1 MNQLPSRTAK
11 ELIKC
16 LCRSPLCYK
25 IVRQRGSHRTLKSK
39 KYPDIRVGYHD
50 SDEVSGRYIRDL
62 LIKRVGLTESM
73 AREVIR

>member
-1 MNQLPSRTAK
+1 MKTK

-39 KYPDIRVGYHD
+39 QYPILRISYHD
-50 SDEVSGRYIRDL
+50 RVEISGFRVKKIL
-62 LIKRVGLTESM
+62 TEEVGLTEIM
-73 AREVIR
+73 AVEVIK

>member
-1 MNQLPSRTAK
+1 MNQFPSMKTK

-39 KYPDIRVGYHD
+39 NYPDIRIGYHD
-50 SDEVSGRYIRDL
+50 SYEVSGEFVRDL
-62 LIKRVGLTESM
+62 LIKRVGLTQAM

>member
-1 MNQLPSRTAK
+1 MNQFPSMKTK

-16 LCRSPLCYK
+16 LCRAPLYYK

-39 KYPDIRVGYHD
+39 NYPDIRIGYQD
-50 SDEVSGRYIRDL
+50 SYEVSGEFVRDL
-62 LIKRVGLTESM
+62 LIKRVGLTQAM

>member
-1 MNQLPSRTAK
+1 MNQFPSMKTK

-25 IVRQRGSHRTLKSK
+25 IVRQNGLHRTLKSK
-39 KYPDIRVGYHD
+39 NYPDIRIGYHD
-50 SDEVSGRYIRDL
+50 SDEVSGRYVRDL
-62 LIKRVGLTESM
+62 LIKKVGLTESM

>member
-1 MNQLPSRTAK
+1 MSQFPSMKTK

-16 LCRSPLCYK
+16 LCRAPLYYK

-39 KYPDIRVGYHD
+39 NYPDIRIGYHD
-50 SDEVSGRYIRDL
+50 SYEVSGKFVRDL
-62 LIKRVGLTESM
+62 LMKRVGLTQAM

>member
-1 MNQLPSRTAK
+1 MNQFPSMKTK
-11 ELIKC
+11 QLIKC

-25 IVRQRGSHRTLKSK
+25 IVRQMGSHRTLKSK
-39 KYPDIRVGYHD
+39 NYPDIRVSYHD

-62 LIKRVGLTESM
+62 LIKRVGLTEAM

>member
-1 MNQLPSRTAK
+1 MNQFPSMKTK

-16 LCRSPLCYK
+16 LCRAPLYYK

-39 KYPDIRVGYHD
+39 NYPDIRIGYYD
-50 SDEVSGRYIRDL
+50 SYEVSGEFVRDL
-62 LIKRVGLTESM
+62 LIKRVGLTQAM

>member
-1 MNQLPSRTAK
+1 MNQFPSMKTK
-11 ELIKC
+11 QLIKC

-39 KYPDIRVGYHD
+39 NYPDIRVSYHD
-50 SDEVSGRYIRDL
+50 SVEVSGRYIRDL
-62 LIKRVGLTESM
+62 LIKRVGLTEAM